1 MAPRYMVQSGAGLPQ
16 KSVAII
22 CLEGASGAGNTTL
35 SQAIAARTGAVVVA
49 EVWALFERPSPEP
62 RMWYLERQVERWRF
76 AVESAGKHGL
86 SILDGD
92 PFQPLWYGWAFGFIE
107 PHTLSTVISFYHDA
121 IAAGSLAFPDRYILL
136 TVPEPE
142 LRARKQGDTSRSRRN
157 FAKHVSLLRHQPRYF
172 ATMNKI
178 SPGLA
183 YVLDASV
190 PVTTLAETAISA
202 IRSVQRAEDSLT
214 ILRHLADWLGTT
226 PPEPQELSQLD
237 TSPPSTLCSRNG
249 SRC

>member
-142 LRARKQGDTSRSRRN
+142 LRARTVRMSAPPARRSTHR
-157 FAKHVSLLRHQPRYF
+157 FCA
-172 ATMNKI
+172 
-178 SPGLA
+178 
-183 YVLDASV
+183 
-190 PVTTLAETAISA
+190 
-202 IRSVQRAEDSLT
+202 
-214 ILRHLADWLGTT
+214 
-226 PPEPQELSQLD
+226 
-237 TSPPSTLCSRNG
+237 
-249 SRC
+249 